1 MIPEVF
7 EKATTHHHFIDMY
20 ADLCEQLHEFFT
32 ENPIGNDAK
41 NSFKKVLLGECQGS
55 FERNLTAPVDLGG
68 LTGEERTLS
77 EIRFKLKMIGNVK
90 FVDVLLADQEA
101 LKVDQLKHMA

>member
-20 ADLCEQLHEFFT
+20 A
-32 ENPIGNDAK
+32 
-41 NSFKKVLLGECQGS
+41 
-55 FERNLTAPVDLGG
+55 
-68 LTGEERTLS
+68 
-77 EIRFKLKMIGNVK
+77 EIRYKLKMIGNVK
-90 FVDVLLADQEA
+90 FVDALLAHQEA